1 MTSSLQ
7 KTILST
13 SDVARLFSV
22 TETTVKRWAD
32 DGTLKCQ
39 KTPGGHRKF
48 EIRNVVEFAEQNHFD
63 PVGALEIP
71 GDDAM
76 GSKTQV
82 AVLGRD
88 FPVLAAAYLRKA
100 LELEE
105 SGLFPFLSYLYQH
118 CIQLW
123 EIHDLV
129 IRPAMHEIGDR
140 WSRGEVGIDR
150 EHRASYETL
159 EALAM
164 LQLQI
169 RIKPSSGHAVI
180 CATLGDEL
188 HEIGLRCAHYLF
200 ESEGWDSRYLGS
212 RIPADAINA
221 GIVIWKPAVVCLSST
236 CGASGDL
243 NAELGR
249 IVDAARSVGAVVLAG
264 GALAGSLKREEGVIE
279 TAYNSAKSL
288 LCYIQDFD
296 RTGTDAGGAATGDAK
311 RS

>member
-13 SDVARLFSV
+13 SDVARLFNV

-32 DGTLKCQ
+32 EGTLKCQ

-48 EIRNVVEFAEQNHFD
+48 EIRNVVEFAEQNQFD

-71 GDDAM
+71 GGEDL
-76 GSKTQV
+76 GSKIQV
-82 AVLGRD
+82 AVLGRE
-88 FPVLAAAYLRKA
+88 FPVLVSAYLRKA
-100 LELEE
+100 LVQEE

-123 EIHDLV
+123 EMHDLV
-129 IRPAMHEIGDR
+129 IRPALHEIGER
-140 WSRGEVGIDR
+140 WSRGEIGVDD

-169 RIKPSSGHAVI
+169 GMKSRCGHSVV

-188 HEIGLRCAHYLF
+188 HEIGLRCANYLF
-200 ESEGWDSRYLGS
+200 ESQGWESRYLGS
-212 RIPADAINA
+212 RVPSEAMNAAI
-221 GIVIWKPAVVCLSST
+221 VHWKPDIVCLSST
-236 CGASGDL
+236 YGAPADRQKQLRS
-243 NAELGR
+243 
-249 IVDAARSVGAVVLAG
+249 IVDAAGSVGAVVLAG
-264 GALAGSLKREEGVIE
+264 GALADSLKMDEGVIE
-279 TAYNSAKSL
+279 TEHNSSRDL
-288 LCYIQDFD
+288 LCFIQGFD
-296 RTGTDAGGAATGDAK
+296 RTKSGPGGGIPRT
-311 RS
+311 